1 MVKTRG
7 TKKKGAA
14 RKRAN
19 RTAAQRVAFE
29 GALLTL
35 LWDGLTL
42 KEIAARLG
50 YTYHYTSLYVR
61 QMVRAAAVSTHVG
74 LVRRALEAGL
84 IRVA

>member
-7 TKKKGAA
+7 TKKTGAA

-29 GALLTL
+29 CAVLTL
-35 LWDGLTL
+35 LWDGCTL

-50 YTYHYTSLYVR
+50 YSYHYLSLYVR
-61 QMVRAAAVSTHVG
+61 GLTRRAAVSTHVG
-74 LVRRALEAGL
+74 LVRRALVAGQ

>member
-1 MVKTRG
+1 MKT
-7 TKKKGAA
+7 TKHSKKGPA

-29 GALLTL
+29 CAVLTL
-35 LWDGLTL
+35 LWDGCTL

-50 YTYHYTSLYVR
+50 YSYHYLSLYVR
-61 QMVRAAAVSTHVG
+61 DLTRRAAVSTHVG
-74 LVRRALEAGL
+74 LVRRALEAGQ